1 MDTKKPFFDPELSL
15 PALARIAEMPRN
27 SLSQIINDQ
36 FGSNFYDFINKYRV
50 EEMKKLLADPQK
62 QARTILSLAF
72 DAGFNSK
79 PAFNTIFKRFT
90 GLTPTQYKKSF
101 S

>member
-1 MDTKKPFFDPELSL
+1 
-15 PALARIAEMPRN
+15 
-27 SLSQIINDQ
+27 
-36 FGSNFYDFINKYRV
+36 V